1 MSAAGRVYVRS
12 WYGVR
17 GDANLGGV
25 VSLEDQLP
33 DMFPNRELPNIRGAG
48 SYRRATWAWRYT
60 PEDLRIELSSGVLKE
75 RRYRLSGGLLV
86 EEAAR
91 DAGREMRN

>member
-60 PEDLRIELSSGVLKE
+60 PEDLRSELSRFLKG

-91 DAGREMRN
+91 DAGREMRK